1 MKYSYAIAAA
11 LFLLGSQ
18 VARADL
24 LIRDGHVRAPIPGT
38 TSTAAYMT
46 LQNSGD
52 EAVSVTGVT
61 TAAAERATLHNS
73 MNHNG
78 MLHMMGMDS
87 INVPAG
93 SIVELKEGG
102 MHVMLEGPAATLQ
115 PGTTVELTLHLAD
128 GTAVTTTLAVRS
140 VLDR

>member
-1 MKYSYAIAAA
+1 MKRSYGIAAA
-11 LFLLGSQ
+11 LLLLLSQ
-18 VARADL
+18 VVQADL
-24 LIRDGHVRAPIPGT
+24 VIRDGHVRAPIPGT

-52 EAVSVTGVT
+52 EPLAVTRVT
-61 TAAAERATLHNS
+61 TSAAGSAKLHNS

-78 MLHMMGMDS
+78 MIHMVGVDS
-87 INVPAG
+87 LNIPAG

-102 MHVMLEGPAATLQ
+102 MHVMLEEPAATIR
-115 PGTTVELTLHLAD
+115 PGTSVELTLHLAD
-128 GTAVTTTLAVRS
+128 GTAVTTSLPVRS